1 MDWFADDDFWRD
13 NYELMFSADAF
24 QRARQEVDRI
34 LALVGTS
41 SDSAP
46 THVLDLAC
54 GPGRFTVPLAER
66 GMQVTGVDLSPLLL
80 ERATANVA
88 AAAATAAAGAAG
100 TAAGLTP
107 EFVRSD
113 MRDFVRPA
121 AYDLALSLHTS
132 FGYFDDRDD
141 DRRVLANLFS
151 SLRPGGALVVD
162 VVGKE
167 LQGRRGDR
175 ISDLADG
182 ATCIQRIQVTDDW
195 SRLRSEWLVVRGE
208 TVRRYHFSHRLYSGV
223 ELRDEMERA
232 GFEVS
237 LFGDF
242 SGAPYDSRALRLIA
256 LGRKPR

>member
-24 QRARQEVDRI
+24 ERARRDLDRL
-34 LALVGTS
+34 LALVGTTPS
-41 SDSAP
+41 RAP

-54 GPGRFTVPLAER
+54 GPGRFSIPLAER

-80 ERATANVA
+80 ERAAANA
-88 AAAATAAAGAAG
+88 AAAGVG
-100 TAAGLTP
+100 VEVTP

-121 AYDLALSLHTS
+121 AYDLALSLYTS

-167 LQGRRGDR
+167 LHGRRGDR

-182 ATCIQRIQVTDDW
+182 ATCVQRIKVTDDW
-195 SRLRSEWLVVRGE
+195 SRLQSEWIVVRGE
-208 TVRRYHFSHRLYSGV
+208 TARRYHFSHRLYSGV
-223 ELRDEMERA
+223 ELRDEMERL
-232 GFEVS
+232 GFTVS

-242 SGAPYDSRALRLIA
+242 GGAPYDSQAQRLVA
-256 LGRKPR
+256 VGRKPRPAS